1 MTHLRK
7 LFDADFAHVL
17 HVARPLTIE
26 FEDWPRLEVLVRVHM
41 DVTANARYVS
51 CFVPHHPAP
60 VPVFLVVLQQ
70 LDQFLNSADDANLS
84 AGAGSPVHPAALAF
98 TGRVYFYSEADD
110 PGSEFDQ
117 LQREAR
123 KKGIS
128 LILRGRAY
136 AKEHAGR
143 TGGPKAPSGLA
154 KADGPAA

>member
-7 LFDADFAHVL
+7 LFDTDFAHVL
-17 HVARPLTIE
+17 HVARPLTME

-70 LDQFLNSADDANLS
+70 LDQFLNSADDANLP
-84 AGAGSPVHPAALAF
+84 AGAGSPAHPAALAF
-98 TGRVYFYSEADD
+98 TGRVYFYSEAGD
-110 PGSEFDQ
+110 PGSEFDE

-128 LILRGRAY
+128 LILRGKAY
-136 AKEHAGR
+136 AKEQAGR
-143 TGGPKAPSGLA
+143 AGPNAPAGVA
-154 KADGPAA
+154 KANEPAA